1 MSAEVNELTL
11 KWQNYDL
18 LLQENQGRQA
28 RIEEITNSIAFKQ
41 EQINT
46 LNEKFAET
54 EKRLN
59 NSEFRL
65 EETIQELD
73 TKRNELSLA
82 LIDLK
87 NLELSLEQQ
96 KIILRY
102 IFEHLIIQCVPT
114 NWEKAGQDC
123 RWTR

>member
-1 MSAEVNELTL
+1 M
-11 KWQNYDL
+11 L
-18 LLQENQGRQA
+18 LLENQGRQA

-59 NSEFRL
+59 HSEFRL

-73 TKRNELSLA
+73 AKRNGLSLA

-87 NLELSLEQQ
+87 NLQLSLEQQ
-96 KIILRY
+96 KIILGY
-102 IFEHLIIQCVPT
+102 NFEHLMIQCVPT
-114 NWEKAGQDC
+114 N
-123 RWTR
+123 